1 MHNKHRKTG
10 RQSEPDPLVTAC
22 HKTQYSK
29 REAVTALNHRLRG
42 KGRPEHL
49 RVYHCPLCNHW
60 HLTSQEKNQS

>member
-1 MHNKHRKTG
+1 M
-10 RQSEPDPLVTAC
+10 TAC
-22 HKTQYSK
+22 HKTPYSK